1 MCLAIPI
8 RVEALLP
15 DQMAR
20 VTLSGVSKI
29 ISIALVEA
37 VAVGDYVLVHVG
49 YALARL
55 DPDEAARTLAL
66 MHDAAVP
73 GVPLPPV
80 GVAGVAAS
88 QETVC

>member
-15 DQMAR
+15 DGMAR

-29 ISIALVEA
+29 VSIALLEGVQL
-37 VAVGDYVLVHVG
+37 GDYLLIHVG

-55 DPDEAARTLAL
+55 DPDEAERTLAL
-66 MHDAAVP
+66 MREAAVP
-73 GVPLPPV
+73 GLFEAE
-80 GVAGVAAS
+80 GDGL
-88 QETVC
+88 